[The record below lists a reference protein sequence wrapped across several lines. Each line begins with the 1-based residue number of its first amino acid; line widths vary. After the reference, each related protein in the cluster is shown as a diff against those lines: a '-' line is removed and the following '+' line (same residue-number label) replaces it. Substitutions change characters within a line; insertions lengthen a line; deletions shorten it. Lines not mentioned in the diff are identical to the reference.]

1 MRHFYG
7 GYSFAVVSARLDIIF
22 VLYLERGYF
31 ELCSVQTS
39 TAPTLVHISSPYFF
53 PLPRIKSLFTSN
65 ILSPHPLSSA
75 FRRRARIPPDE
86 RPSRKSLSYAQGSRR
101 GTSARGMPDRP
112 RRHSPPPLAPPA
124 CEKHIY
130 EAVSKPF
137 FQRLPSR
144 HYSLPPSDTR
154 EPRRALPAAL
164 LKAGVPFAKS
174 TAFMSAQEGGCR
186 TRCPA
191 PHLYVSQNYISH
203 T

>member
-53 PLPRIKSLFTSN
+53 RCPESN
-65 ILSPHPLSSA
+65 LYLLRTYFHH
-75 FRRRARIPPDE
+75 
-86 RPSRKSLSYAQGSRR
+86 SLSLPPSAEEQEFLLTRDQVENLYRKRSGVSGVR
-101 GTSARGMPDRP
+101 GVPGRP
-112 RRHSPPPLAPPA
+112 RRHSPPPPAPPA

-137 FQRLPSR
+137 FQRLPPR

-164 LKAGVPFAKS
+164 LKAGGRS
-174 TAFMSAQEGGCR
+174 L
-186 TRCPA
+186 
-191 PHLYVSQNYISH
+191 H
-203 T
+203 